1 MVSVLKDVWGKRL
14 EERWRPLFTVH
25 TQLRVTLQ
33 GNSCYNLVFAAH
45 FLLLH
50 WQQPASQFRSIWLC
64 YSSPDAVFFP
74 RLLWAFLLWINF
86 MQASTGSQWRAEK
99 IYHVPF
105 FGWLETKHTLF
116 RTIYRGFTVHVGSS
130 VWDDLYKEL
139 SGSLSHI
146 HLFVSCCSKFMPE
159 EFLPN
164 SAFVA

>member
-33 GNSCYNLVFAAH
+33 GNPGYNLVFAAH